1 MIVKRK
7 NQVLSLLQ
15 IAKTFFFIIISFISY
30 SCDKDEIYPWNEDSL
45 NNILDQN
52 LDKMILVDFET
63 EW

>member
-1 MIVKRK
+1 M
-7 NQVLSLLQ
+7 SLLQ
-15 IAKTFFFIIISFISY
+15 ITKTFFIIIISFISY
-30 SCDKDEIYPWNEDSL
+30 SCDKGEIYPWNEDSL